1 MKASDSPASQSLL
14 QAKANIWNFS
24 PEPQTSLSSNFYD
37 FISFHRCWFFE
48 KDTKRVISVHPTS
61 ASPCESVCISS
72 RQKMCSGEKCCSRN
86 GHRNSSEHFV
96 RCFICHNSTR
106 CRWKLTMVVNNDD
119 LWVTGRSLVLFA
131 PTLSSFQTVRLHK
144 GTTRRGKNEL
154 VLKNVVNVIH
164 RSGEIWLCQMV
175 KTSPLKHRRQV
186 KRKSNQNWLSNTLLS
201 LAELG
206 CPHSLSYY
214 PACQSSSIWCADE
227 RKRKKNTAW
236 IYLS

>member
-1 MKASDSPASQSLL
+1 
-14 QAKANIWNFS
+14 
-24 PEPQTSLSSNFYD
+24 
-37 FISFHRCWFFE
+37 
-48 KDTKRVISVHPTS
+48 
-61 ASPCESVCISS
+61 
-72 RQKMCSGEKCCSRN
+72 
-86 GHRNSSEHFV
+86 
-96 RCFICHNSTR
+96 
-106 CRWKLTMVVNNDD
+106 MVVNNDD

-227 RKRKKNTAW
+227 RKRKKALPGFICRSRPECCLIKVNAVWRRSAVITFTAQRGSVW
-236 IYLS
+236 PRVDLVIIFIGALCNI